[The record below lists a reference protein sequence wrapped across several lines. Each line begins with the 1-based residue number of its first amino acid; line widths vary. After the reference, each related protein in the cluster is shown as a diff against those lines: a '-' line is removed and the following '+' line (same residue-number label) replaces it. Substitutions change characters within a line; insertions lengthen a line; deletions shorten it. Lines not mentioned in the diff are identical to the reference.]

1 MKMCSLIIIFFLVVL
16 LIGRPS
22 LFLGGMICL
31 LALLVLL
38 AIVSLIRRA
47 LIFSQFSFRK
57 SQFSPSF
64 FKSPYQTLINS
75 EDNMK
80 EENVSEVVTAVVN
93 EDSPTPVVEST
104 PEVADETT
112 QPIPAETPNVNE
124 SAPIEEA
131 EQATGSAEAPQEEN
145 RVPLVT
151 VEPLIDSLATDLK
164 SSFAD
169 LQTQIANV
177 LDERIKVI
185 GSFIDF
191 EREQMNVRARNNL
204 RIRRL
209 MDVYRL
215 IWGNLNFVTESL
227 VERSGDEIL
236 LSLQR
241 RLSYLSKEFQ
251 KILNDDNMRVIA
263 PLRND
268 ELNEEE
274 HEIQGEISRK
284 NEDDQ
289 SGHIAY
295 TRSIGFSIEGSIE
308 PAKVYLYE

>member
-1 MKMCSLIIIFFLVVL
+1 
-16 LIGRPS
+16 
-22 LFLGGMICL
+22 
-31 LALLVLL
+31 
-38 AIVSLIRRA
+38 
-47 LIFSQFSFRK
+47 
-57 SQFSPSF
+57 
-64 FKSPYQTLINS
+64 
-75 EDNMK
+75 MK

-93 EDSPTPVVEST
+93 ENSPTPVVEST

-169 LQTQIANV
+169 LQTQIAKV
-177 LDERIKVI
+177 LDERIDVI
-185 GSFIDF
+185 DSWINF
-191 EREQMNVRARNNL
+191 EQEQKNVRSENNL

-227 VERSGDEIL
+227 VERSGDKIL
-236 LSLQR
+236 LSLQH
-241 RLSYLSKEFQ
+241 RLADLSQAFQ
-251 KILNDDNMRVIA
+251 NLLNEEGVRVIA
-263 PLRND
+263 PSRND
-268 ELNEEE
+268 NRNEVE
-274 HEIQGEISRK
+274 HCVIR
-284 NEDDQ
+284 NTPCLTDDDR
-289 SGHIAY
+289 SGCIERTIIVGFA
-295 TRSIGFSIEGSIE
+295 TRYHIE
-308 PAKVYLYE
+308 PAQVIAYE